1 MENHRFYN
9 FNEMIESV
17 FSSMEHS
24 RTGEYERLLY
34 PDDEDEFI
42 FWIDTFIQD
51 ELFEFLED
59 ASMNPVTRYSLS
71 DVLKIMCH
79 SRWLAKIYIARH
91 WKGKKSPK
99 KKKNGFWKSLFKK

>member
-1 MENHRFYN
+1 MENYKFCTSK
-9 FNEMIESV
+9 EIIDSV
-17 FSSMEHS
+17 FSSMERS
-24 RTGEYERLLY
+24 RAGECERLLY

-51 ELFEFLED
+51 QLFDFLED

-71 DVLKIMCH
+71 DVLKLMCH
-79 SRWLAKIYIARH
+79 SRYLAKIYIARH
-91 WKGKKSPK
+91 WKGKSSPK